1 MTTRAELRICMG
13 SACHQ
18 HGVYTLLPR
27 VQRFLEERGLTDQ
40 VALKG
45 AFCLE
50 QCRDGVAMQLT
61 LPDGLDGHAS
71 RRRLILGVGD
81 SNLDWKLTEELL
93 PYLGAASPADYT
105 D

>member
-1 MTTRAELRICMG
+1 MATRAELRICMG

-18 HGVYTLLPR
+18 HGVYSLLPR
-27 VQRFLEERGLTDQ
+27 VQRFLEERGLADQ

-50 QCRDGVAMQLT
+50 QCKDGVAMQLT
-61 LPDGLDGHAS
+61 LPEGPDGQGA
-71 RRRLILGVGD
+71 RRRLILGVGYG
-81 SNLDWKLTEELL
+81 NLDWKLTEELL